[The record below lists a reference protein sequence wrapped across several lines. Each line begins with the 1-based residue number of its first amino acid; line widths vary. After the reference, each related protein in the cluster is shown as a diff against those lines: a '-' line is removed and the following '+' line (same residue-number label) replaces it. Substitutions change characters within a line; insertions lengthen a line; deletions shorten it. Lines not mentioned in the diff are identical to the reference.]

1 MITAL
6 LLIFVA
12 GYTFIALEHKLR
24 INKAGIALLMSGVM
38 WGVYALWSHADAPNE
53 TVAQLGDTCEILIF
67 LIGAMTIVD
76 LIDIHEGFSVITRHI
91 TTRSPRKLL
100 WLTVTITFFMS
111 ATLDN
116 MTTTIIIIMLLR
128 RIIPDKHLLM
138 LFAGITVVAANSGGV
153 WSPIGDVTTIML
165 WMRGNVTTGSLITTQ
180 FLPSLVSVIIPT
192 WWISRHIP
200 RVEIGA
206 IVSDPE
212 IPTQPVPRRLSLTI
226 LILGVAGLLFVPV
239 YKSVTGL
246 PPYMGMMLS
255 LGTLWVITE
264 LIYDHGHT
272 IETRIE
278 NRVARILK
286 HIDLPTILFFL
297 GILMSVAVLESSG
310 LLTSTA
316 LWLDHNV
323 HEVFVIA
330 GSIGLMSA
338 IIDNVP
344 LVAAATG
351 MYPLPD
357 PASLSAAADPAFLE
371 HFTRDGLFWHLLTFS
386 AGTGGSLLIIGSAA
400 GVVAMG
406 LQNISFSWYLKR
418 ISLPALAGYLAGIG
432 VLWLEHWIGF

>member
-1 MITAL
+1 
-6 LLIFVA
+6 
-12 GYTFIALEHKLR
+12 
-24 INKAGIALLMSGVM
+24 
-38 WGVYALWSHADAPNE
+38 
-53 TVAQLGDTCEILIF
+53 
-67 LIGAMTIVD
+67 
-76 LIDIHEGFSVITRHI
+76 
-91 TTRSPRKLL
+91 
-100 WLTVTITFFMS
+100 
-111 ATLDN
+111 
-116 MTTTIIIIMLLR
+116 
-128 RIIPDKHLLM
+128 
-138 LFAGITVVAANSGGV
+138 
-153 WSPIGDVTTIML
+153 
-165 WMRGNVTTGSLITTQ
+165 MRGNITTGSLITTQ
-180 FLPSLVSVIIPT
+180 LLPSLVSVIIPT
-192 WWISRHIP
+192 WWISRRIP
-200 RVEIGA
+200 KVEIGV
-206 IVSDPE
+206 IVTDPE

-255 LGTLWVITE
+255 LGVLWIITE

-310 LLTSTA
+310 LLSSTA

-344 LVAAATG
+344 LVAAAIG

-357 PASLSAAADPAFLE
+357 PASLSAAADPVFLG

-386 AGTGGSLLIIGSAA
+386 AGSGGSLLIIGSAA